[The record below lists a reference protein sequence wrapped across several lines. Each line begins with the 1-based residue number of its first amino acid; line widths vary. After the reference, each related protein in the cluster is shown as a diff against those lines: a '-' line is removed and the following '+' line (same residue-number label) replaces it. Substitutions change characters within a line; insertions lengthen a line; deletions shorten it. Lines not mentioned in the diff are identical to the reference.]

1 MNIIWFEMQN
11 VKKIVITEIKFIT
24 ITYGDKIRKTQT
36 TTRRIS

>member
-24 ITYGDKIRKTQT
+24 ITYQSIDQAKLTDI
-36 TTRRIS
+36 